1 MTRTHVKVF
10 WLTALVV
17 LWVAA
22 CSPEDAQQDTAEAPS
37 TPRLYVLEG
46 GVLVSDPGRYQL
58 DDDEVASPSLAIA
71 AYLIVHP
78 DGVLL
83 WDTLGISDEERIPE
97 GTGAEQTI
105 IRSDMQERHVTLGP
119 PLVDQLAEIGYAASD
134 VTHLAISHFHWDHT
148 ANANAFASSTWL
160 VRPEERAVMFM
171 DAPGGSA
178 RPATYDRLENS
189 QTTLITVDEF
199 DVFGDGTVI
208 LKAAPG
214 HTPGHQVLF
223 VDLAQTGGVVLSGD
237 LYHYPEERT
246 LNRMPV
252 AEEDA
257 GITGA
262 SREAVEMFLERM
274 DASLWIGHDLE
285 AHRQLN
291 KAPDYYE

>member
-1 MTRTHVKVF
+1 MRRTHIRI
-10 WLTALVV
+10 WLTTLAF
-17 LWVAA
+17 LWVAG
-22 CSPEDAQQDTAEAPS
+22 CTPESTQPDAAEALS
-37 TPRLYVLEG
+37 TPRLHVLEG

-58 DDDEVASPSLAIA
+58 GEDEVASPSLAIA

-105 IRSDMQERHVTLGP
+105 IRSDMEERHVTLGP
-119 PLVDQLAEIGYAASD
+119 PLADQLAEIGYTASD

-148 ANANAFASSTWL
+148 ANANAFSSAAWL
-160 VRPEERAVMFM
+160 VRPEERDVMFS

-178 RPATYDRLENS
+178 RPATYDQLADSE
-189 QTTLITVDEF
+189 TILVTDDEF

-214 HTPGHQVLF
+214 HTPGHQVLY
-223 VDLAQTGGVVLSGD
+223 VNLASTGGVVLSGD

-246 LNRMPV
+246 LDRMPA
-252 AEEDA
+252 AEESA

-262 SREAVEMFLERM
+262 SRQEVEMFLERM
-274 DASLWIGHDLE
+274 NASLWIGHDIT
-285 AHRQLN
+285 AHRELI
-291 KAPDYYE
+291 KAPAFYD